1 MSLVSKAL
9 TAALYPGENIEILDE
24 IHPVNVEVREVDTTT
39 VAVLLRLPE
48 NDQVKSNVRRITI
61 ERDFG
66 GITPEFLETQV
77 WQLK

>member
-24 IHPVNVEVREVDTTT
+24 IHPVNIEVREVDTTT

-66 GITPEFLETQV
+66 VITPEFLETQV